1 MSTKPHL
8 VITAAFDPVRVDEL
22 RRDFTVHEVEPS
34 TAGESLSTRGIDE
47 LLSTAEVVIT
57 ELDEVDEE
65 TLAKAPELRAV
76 VSCRANPVNVDI
88 AACTSRNI
96 PVLTTP
102 ARNAEVTAD
111 LAFTLLLMTVRH
123 TGQAERWLRAGN
135 WSTNDVFAP
144 YSLFRGIQ
152 LAGRTLGILGGGA
165 VGRGVLK
172 RARGFG
178 MEVIVYD
185 PFLPDDTFGDEARI
199 APLDEVISS
208 SDIISL
214 HVPLMKDTV
223 GLLGVRELSLIRPHA
238 YLINA
243 ARAALIDEDALVN
256 AVENRELAG
265 VGLDV
270 FWQEPVHSDHRLFES
285 DLVTMTPH
293 IAGASDDVI
302 KEHSRIASEGLT
314 EWLKGLKPK
323 TVKNPEVLSA

>member
-1 MSTKPHL
+1 MSMKPHL

-22 RRDFTVHEVEPS
+22 RKDFTVHEVEPS
-34 TAGESLSTRGIDE
+34 IAGESLSTRGIDE

-65 TLAKAPELRAV
+65 TLTKMPALRAV

-88 AACTSRNI
+88 AACTTRNI

-123 TGQAERWLRAGN
+123 TSQAERWLRRGN
-135 WSTNDVFAP
+135 WSSDDVFAP

-165 VGRGVLK
+165 VGRGVLR

-178 MEVIVYD
+178 MDVIVYD
-185 PFLPDDTFGDEARI
+185 PFLPDDAFGDEARI
-199 APLDEVISS
+199 APLDEVLSS
-208 SDIISL
+208 SDVISL

-243 ARAALIDEDALVN
+243 ARAALIDEGALVN
-256 AVENRELAG
+256 AVDNRELAG

-270 FWQEPVHSDHRLFES
+270 FWQEPVQSDHRLFES

-302 KEHSRIASEGLT
+302 KEHSRIATEGLL
-314 EWLKGLKPK
+314 EWLKGLKPT
-323 TVKNPEVLSA
+323 TVKNPEVFSD